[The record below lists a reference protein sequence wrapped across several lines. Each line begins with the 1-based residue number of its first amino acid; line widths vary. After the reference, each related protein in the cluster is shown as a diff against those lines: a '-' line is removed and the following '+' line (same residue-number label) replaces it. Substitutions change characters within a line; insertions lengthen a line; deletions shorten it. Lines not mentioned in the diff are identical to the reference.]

1 MAVGIAASNF
11 CLSTEFVKRN
21 DMYLFVSIES
31 EFDDNV
37 TKCLDRNPEGY
48 FLDIDLIYKKC
59 FENCL
64 FCHGEGNEK
73 DNNCSI
79 CKKNY
84 LFINDSVYKNNCYKK
99 CENYYYFTESNDY
112 ICTENC
118 SGIYDKLI
126 PEKNKLLL
134 PL

>member
-1 MAVGIAASNF
+1 
-11 CLSTEFVKRN
+11 
-21 DMYLFVSIES
+21 MYKACNVNGYTYEYGNVCYNKCPENTYALNKDFNH

-99 CENYYYFTESNDY
+99 CENYYESND
-112 ICTENC
+112 
-118 SGIYDKLI
+118 
-126 PEKNKLLL
+126 
-134 PL
+134 